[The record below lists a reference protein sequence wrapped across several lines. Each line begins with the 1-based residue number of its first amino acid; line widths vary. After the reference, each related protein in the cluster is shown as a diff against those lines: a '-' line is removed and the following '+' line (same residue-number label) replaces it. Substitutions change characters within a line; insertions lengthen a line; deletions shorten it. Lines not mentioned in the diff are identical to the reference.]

1 MKQKAKIKWA
11 EYKKMIKKNLC
22 FEEKRNMREKKKKR
36 KRREKEML
44 NKIRTENQI
53 WKFINKE
60 RGRYNDEYRN

>member
-1 MKQKAKIKWA
+1 
-11 EYKKMIKKNLC
+11 MIKKNLC